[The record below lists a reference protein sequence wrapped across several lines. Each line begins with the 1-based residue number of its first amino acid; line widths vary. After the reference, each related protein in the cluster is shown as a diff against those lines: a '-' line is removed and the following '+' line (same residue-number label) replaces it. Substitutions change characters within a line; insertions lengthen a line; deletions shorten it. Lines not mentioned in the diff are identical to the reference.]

1 MQVILTLA
9 TLALMIFALVSVIT
23 SDDWQVKYLP
33 KFAWVLLIIFLPLLG
48 SILWLLLGKDR
59 AISGRPEKPWTP
71 RAEPR
76 QPIVIDDE
84 VAIENEIAYHEN
96 QARIRRLE
104 AELKARRDAESGSNG

>member
-9 TLALMIFALVSVIT
+9 TLALMIFSLVNVIM
-23 SDDWQVKYLP
+23 SDEWQVKHLP
-33 KFAWVLLIIFLPLLG
+33 KIAWVLLIIFLPIIG
-48 SILWLLLGKDR
+48 SILWLILGKDR
-59 AISGRPEKPWTP
+59 EISGSTE
-71 RAEPR
+71 RAR
-76 QPIVIDDE
+76 QPRSQPQRPLVIDDD